1 MPQQEGDLILIPL
14 VISVAAAAAAEASA
28 AGIHHAPED
37 SEAAEGARG
46 RDEQEEVAP
55 VAFSPFLSGKTKRS
69 SARYWSGREYTAQ
82 GLSPHSEHTNLEG
95 IYRGRGV
102 YVCVYVGQLAILFL

>member
-28 AGIHHAPED
+28 VGIHHAPED
-37 SEAAEGARG
+37 SEPAEGARG
-46 RDEQEEVAP
+46 RDEQEEVPP

-69 SARYWSGREYTAQ
+69 SAHYWSGSEYM
-82 GLSPHSEHTNLEG
+82 L
-95 IYRGRGV
+95 
-102 YVCVYVGQLAILFL
+102 